1 MNRDRHRERQHL
13 RHTMISQKEMNVLQ
27 RIHHKKGKYRRGQR
41 LPKVLDISGQIFP
54 GPEKKK
60 GIIRVAIVARTQTAI
75 VRTCSYKGISV
86 IKIPLLSQSAS
97 AKRNRRQDQTHGRK
111 YKRLRAENGQTS
123 HCRYAADHCGI
134 MFFLP

>member
-1 MNRDRHRERQHL
+1 MNRDRHRKRQRL
-13 RHTMISQKEMNVLQ
+13 RYTMISRKEMNVLQ

-41 LPKVLDISGQIFP
+41 LPKVLDISGQSFP

-60 GIIRVAIVARTQTAI
+60 GTIRVAIVARTQTAI

-97 AKRNRRQDQTHGRK
+97 AK
-111 YKRLRAENGQTS
+111 A
-123 HCRYAADHCGI
+123 
-134 MFFLP
+134 